1 MVGKNSGIVISG
13 GTVNANAMAA
23 GKGAVASNVA
33 VGVSE
38 AALADIR
45 QSLDQLAQ
53 ELRARASE
61 LDDADQALAVVDL
74 ARNEAAKKSPNKGT
88 LLGLLKT
95 LTSVVGDV
103 ASFGT
108 SVAAIVSTVS
118 AIFPG

>member
-1 MVGKNSGIVISG
+1 
-13 GTVNANAMAA
+13 MAA

-33 VGVSE
+33 AGSSE

-74 ARNEAAKKSPNKGT
+74 ARNEAAKESPNQGT

-95 LTSVVGDV
+95 LGSVVGGV
-103 ASFGT
+103 ATLGT
-108 SVAAIVSTVS
+108 SVASIVAAVS
-118 AIFPG
+118 AISSL